1 MHYELW
7 MVSPQK
13 LLLYAKLPNAV
24 SITAWNNLFR
34 LVCVETREP
43 GKGKV
48 LVAINSMFMDY
59 GWHSKTVT
67 LERINKELILK
78 ENKKNEAL

>member
-1 MHYELW
+1 MNYGWCLRKNYYS
-7 MVSPQK
+7 MLSYQMPYPLQRG
-13 LLLYAKLPNAV
+13 
-24 SITAWNNLFR
+24 ITCLDWWAWKPESQAR
-34 LVCVETREP
+34 
-43 GKGKV
+43 GKW

>member
-1 MHYELW
+1 MLSYQMPYPL
-7 MVSPQK
+7 QRG
-13 LLLYAKLPNAV
+13 
-24 SITAWNNLFR
+24 ITCLDWWAWKPESQAR
-34 LVCVETREP
+34 
-43 GKGKV
+43 GKW

-78 ENKKNEAL
+78 ENKKK